1 MLDENARHGLRMV
14 RQVLRSTEEEGNV
27 KSIRI
32 IMTLLALAFGKMP
45 RPSAAPPLRSR
56 KNLSGD
62 GSPERGEAKTW
73 VIIAL
78 LSAALIAVLLAISG
92 PILALLW
99 SQVLERFG

>member
-1 MLDENARHGLRMV
+1 M
-14 RQVLRSTEEEGNV
+14 

-32 IMTLLALAFGKMP
+32 IMTLLALAFCKLP
-45 RPSAAPPLRSR
+45 RRSAAPSLRSQ

-62 GSPERGEAKTW
+62 GYPERGEAKTW

-92 PILALLW
+92 PTLALLW
-99 SQVLERFG
+99 SQVLDRFG

>member
-1 MLDENARHGLRMV
+1 MALRCYEV
-14 RQVLRSTEEEGNV
+14 REKRGNV

-32 IMTLLALAFGKMP
+32 IMALLALASGKLP
-45 RPSAAPPLRSR
+45 RPSAAPPLRSQ
-56 KNLSGD
+56 KHLSGD
-62 GSPERGEAKTW
+62 DYSERGVAKTW